1 MNILNLNPVVNRSFL
16 AYSYD
21 PKTPFATLDLYL
33 YVNLLKGGLHVFY
46 GHMAAVQ
53 LLGTV
58 MTIPRRGVLPCTQ
71 KTAHST
77 PSNCWISVETF
88 ESLNKSLWGRGV
100 LVCRYSPVIIP
111 AIAFSLDSH
120 ITVGY
125 CTKLII

>member
-58 MTIPRRGVLPCTQ
+58 MTIPRRCVLPCPQ

-88 ESLNKSLWGRGV
+88 ESLNKSLWGGEC
-100 LVCRYSPVIIP
+100 LFADIP
-111 AIAFSLDSH
+111 
-120 ITVGY
+120 GY
-125 CTKLII
+125 YTGNSVFARFTHHCGILH